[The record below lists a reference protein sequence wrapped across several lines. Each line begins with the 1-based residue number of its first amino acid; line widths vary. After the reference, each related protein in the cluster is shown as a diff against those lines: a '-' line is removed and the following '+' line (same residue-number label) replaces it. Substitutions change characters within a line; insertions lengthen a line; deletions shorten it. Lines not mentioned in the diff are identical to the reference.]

1 MEQIL
6 LNPESAESIL
16 HMRLKSPVILALAI
30 LMLLTALPASGQFY
44 NGMQMTF
51 GKNRVQ
57 HRDFYWTYFRFD
69 DIDCYYNEFGR
80 EVAEY
85 ASVVAEEKLN
95 EIEDYF
101 DYTLD
106 KRLILIVY
114 NKKNDY
120 RQSNVGLISA
130 EEDYNVGGYS
140 RVIKNKVMLWFNG
153 DHEEFSKLI
162 ASAIAEVVVYE
173 MLYNADVRDRTTSSS
188 RIQIPDWYIKGL
200 INYVAFGWDSETDN
214 RVRDGFEN
222 GRYRNLDNLEY
233 EEAVFAGHSFW
244 KYIGETYGDA
254 IIPNIIYL
262 SKIYK
267 NIEDGFLYGLGK
279 SIRDTYRDWKQF
291 YADYYNIKPGEEYII
306 PPEIRKSKPQERYT
320 SVKISP
326 DGQMVAYVS
335 NDWGKR
341 RIWLYDTAT
350 GKSKK
355 IFTAEP
361 KYEQSVDHSYPVI
374 TWHPGGQILTFANE
388 EKGGVELYFYR
399 TDQKNMEQRTMPF
412 FEKVLSLAYSPDGT
426 RLLVSAVING
436 MTDIYLHT
444 IISGTNERLTYDV
457 ADDFDPSFIR
467 GKDET
472 IIFSSNRLTDTLS
485 NRGDP
490 QEETGLTF
498 NLFTYDL
505 RSRGNLLTRL
515 DEGTL
520 NDYLHPMQASALST
534 GYISNGNGIL
544 NYYDAI
550 IDSSIAFIDTTLHYM
565 YFINGRQAT
574 DFPRNLEAFDRN
586 GGEDAAVI
594 FDNGRYRLH
603 AGPAGEAPQVRSDQI
618 LSTSWREEETAML
631 RAADSINRIRDWL
644 LAERARMNDTL
655 EKPLYEYYAT
665 DEPIDFRNYVFE
677 KEKEN
682 YYELQWRKDYMDID
696 LDTSRVPMPT
706 ALVYRPAFYNNY
718 TATQIDFNFLNNTYQ
733 AYNGGAPYFNPGLN
747 MLFKLGTID
756 LFEDYRITGGFRFS
770 GNFDS
775 NEYLVSLEALR
786 GKFDKQVLF
795 HKQSFDS
802 YNDTLYY
809 KIKSYTTYG
818 SLRKPLSAVL
828 ALKGTLTYRY
838 DHYVIQ
844 STDQASLMAPSSNR
858 HWAGLKGEVIY
869 DNTRRRTINIYYGT
883 RFKVFGEYY
892 REVTE
897 KRSDMFVFGADFRHY
912 QKIHRDL
919 IWANRFAAST
929 SFGPSRLIYYMGG
942 VDNWMGYLFNKVPM
956 FDQTV
961 PVNPN
966 VNYGFQALA
975 TNMRG
980 FTQNIRNGSNFALIN
995 SEIRWPVVRYFA
1007 GHPLRSNFLNSIQL
1021 VGFYDIGMA
1030 WSGWDPWGNENY
1042 WNDKIIRN
1050 GPVVVRLDAMRNPL
1064 VQGFGGGLRAQLFG
1078 YFVRGDIAWGID
1090 NGYLLPKIFYLSF
1103 SLDF

>member
-1 MEQIL
+1 MSRRKLFIL
-6 LNPESAESIL
+6 LSVTL
-16 HMRLKSPVILALAI
+16 GF
-30 LMLLTALPASGQFY
+30 MLVSPASGQFY

-51 GKNRVQ
+51 GKNRIQ
-57 HRDFYWTYFRFD
+57 HNDFYWTYFRFD
-69 DIDCYYNEFGR
+69 EMDCYYTEFGR

-85 ASVVAEEKLN
+85 ACKVAEEKLN

-114 NKKNDY
+114 NKKNDF
-120 RQSNVGLISA
+120 RQSNIGLISA
-130 EEDYNVGGYS
+130 EDDYNVGGYS

-153 DHEEFSKLI
+153 DHEEFSRLI

-173 MLYNADVRDRTTSSS
+173 MLYNADMRDRVTSNSQ
-188 RIQIPDWYIKGL
+188 IQIPDWYIKGL
-200 INYVAFGWDSETDN
+200 INYVAYGWETETDN

-222 GRYRNLDNLEY
+222 GRYKNLDNLEY
-233 EEAVFAGHSFW
+233 EEAVYAGHSFW
-244 KYIGETYGDA
+244 KFIGDTYGDA

-279 SIRDTYRDWKQF
+279 SIKDTYRDWKG
-291 YADYYNIKPGEEYII
+291 YYEDYYAVKPGENYAG
-306 PPEIRKSKPQERYT
+306 PPELKKSKPFERFT
-320 SVKISP
+320 SVKVSP
-326 DGQMVAYVS
+326 DGRQVAWVS

-341 RIWLYDTAT
+341 RIWLYDSSS
-350 GKSKK
+350 GKTKK
-355 IFTAEP
+355 LFTIEP
-361 KYEQSVDHSYPVI
+361 KFEQSVDHSYPVI

-399 TDQKNMEQRTMPF
+399 TAEKKFEHRTMPF
-412 FEKVLSLAYSPDGT
+412 FEKVLSLSYSPDGS
-426 RLLVSAVING
+426 RLVVAAVING
-436 MTDIYLHT
+436 MTDIYVHT
-444 IISGTNERLTYDV
+444 IISGTNERITFDV
-457 ADDFDPSFIR
+457 ADDRDPAFIS
-467 GKDET
+467 GIDET
-472 IIFSSNRLTDTLS
+472 IIFSSNRLADTLS

-490 QEETGLTF
+490 QERTGLTY

-505 RSRGNLLTRL
+505 MAGNGQLTRL
-515 DEGTL
+515 ADGTL
-520 NDYLHPMQASALST
+520 DDHIEPIGASAAST
-534 GYISNGNGIL
+534 GFLGNGNGII
-544 NYYDAI
+544 NYYDATV
-550 IDSSIAFIDTTLHYM
+550 DSAISYIDTALHYS
-565 YFINGRQAT
+565 YFISPRQAT
-574 DFPRNLEAFDRN
+574 DFPRNLEAFDRK
-586 GGEDAAVI
+586 GGQDAAVI
-594 FDNGRYRLH
+594 FNDGRYRLLKGSSTD
-603 AGPAGEAPQVRSDQI
+603 APAV
-618 LSTSWREEETAML
+618 STEDVKTTAWRAEETAML
-631 RAADSINRIRDWL
+631 RSADSINQLRDRL

-655 EKPLYEYYAT
+655 KKPLYEYYAT

-682 YYELQWRKDYMDID
+682 FYELQWRKDYMDVD
-696 LDTSRVPMPT
+696 LDTSRMSMPD

-718 TATQIDFNFLNNTYQ
+718 AATQIDFNFLNNTYQ

-747 MLFKLGTID
+747 MLIKIGAID

-802 YNDTLYY
+802 YNADSYY
-809 KIKSYTTYG
+809 KIKSYTTYM
-818 SLRKPLSAVL
+818 SLRRPLSAVL
-828 ALKGTLTYRY
+828 AVKGTLTYRY
-838 DHYVIQ
+838 DNYIIQ
-844 STDQASLMAPSSNR
+844 STDQASLVAPSFDR
-858 HWAGLKGEVIY
+858 HWVGLKGELIY
-869 DNTRRRTINIYYGT
+869 DNTRKRTINIYNGT
-883 RFKVFGEYY
+883 RFKFFGEYY
-892 REVTE
+892 RELSE
-897 KRSDMFVFGADFRHY
+897 KKSDMFVFGADVRHY

-919 IWANRFAAST
+919 IWANRFAGST

-942 VDNWMGYLFNKVPM
+942 VDNWMGLFNKVPM

-975 TNMRG
+975 TNLRG

-995 SEIRWPVVRYFA
+995 SELRWPFVRYFA
-1007 GHPLRSNFLNSIQL
+1007 GHPLRSNFLNSLQV

-1030 WSGWDPWGNENY
+1030 WSGWNPWGNENY
-1042 WNDKIIRN
+1042 WNDKVYEN
-1050 GPVVVRLDAMRNPL
+1050 GPVVVTLDAMREPL
-1064 VQGFGGGLRAQLFG
+1064 VMGFGTGARAQLFG
-1078 YFVRGDIAWGID
+1078 YFVRADIAWGID